1 MKNFFNKKFS
11 TKTKLIS
18 SAISL
23 MFIVCFAITGTVAWL
38 VDKTDTVQDTFTY
51 GKVDI
56 ELLDATNGGKWVDSA
71 HKKAKNEDKLYIGTD
86 NNGSFKLIPGASFDF
101 NPAVQ
106 VVDGS
111 EDCYIFVKIE
121 PQSGLEKY
129 TTINLGSGWVKV
141 DGANNI
147 YAYGTEAVMTKTSAG
162 NKTTGFVYNGTLVVN
177 SSVTSADVKDATDLT
192 VKVTAYA
199 IQADHL
205 TNNVVKPVDVWALIG
220 AQGIPNP

>member
-23 MFIVCFAITGTVAWL
+23 MLIVCFAITGTVAWL
-38 VDKTDTVQDTFTY
+38 VDKTDTVEDTFTF
-51 GKVDI
+51 GKVEI
-56 ELLDATNGGKWVDSA
+56 KLIDANNNVEWSATVHKNAYDAGLYTTENNEGK
-71 HKKAKNEDKLYIGTD
+71 
-86 NNGSFKLIPGASFDF
+86 FKLIPGATFDF

-111 EDCYIFVKIE
+111 EPCYIFVKIE

-141 DGANNI
+141 DGASNI
-147 YAYGTEAVMTKTSAG
+147 YAYGTESVMTKTSAG

-220 AQGIPNP
+220 AQGIPNS

>member
-23 MFIVCFAITGTVAWL
+23 MLIVCFAITGTVAWL
-38 VDKTDTVQDTFTY
+38 IDATEEVTDTFTF
-51 GKVDI
+51 GEVEIKLID
-56 ELLDATNGGKWVDSA
+56 LDSSA
-71 HKKAKNEDKLYIGTD
+71 TD
-86 NNGSFKLIPGASFDF
+86 NTWANSVHAGNDGLYTANKFKLIPGATLTF

-141 DGANNI
+141 DDASNI
-147 YAYGTEAVMTKTSAG
+147 YAYGTESVMTKTSAG